1 MDQNLQQIFKSFN
14 TKTSLKFVNEL
25 DNTQFISVNIGI
37 SSNTELSNDILKKIE
52 ELLNSL
58 LLDEY
63 ITSEEYENNKLDKK
77 ELLKE
82 SKAKAKSVEMEA
94 KMLDKKAKL
103 DIKTMQTEFKEMRK
117 RFDKSNIKPTKL
129 KH

>member
-14 TKTSLKFVNEL
+14 TKTSLKFVKE
-25 DNTQFISVNIGI
+25 DNDTQFISVNIGI

-63 ITSEEYENNKLDKK
+63 ITNEEYENNKIDKK

-94 KMLDKKAKL
+94 KMLDKKAKM
-103 DIKTMQTEFKEMRK
+103 DIKAMKLEYLDMRK
-117 RFDKSNIKPTKL
+117 RFDKTNIKPNKI